1 TIKLAGGLEM
11 PANGLGTCCRKTAKG
26 PPIVAATKAYLELG
40 GRLLDTAMA
49 YGNHADIGRG
59 LRESGVPRDEVW
71 ITSKISPSRAA
82 NYKQCAKATADLL
95 EELGVAFVD
104 LLLIHT
110 PKLGEEK
117 TVELWRCLVDAK
129 ARGQVRAIGVSNFN
143 GPEIDALE
151 KATGVQPEVN
161 QIQYH
166 PWSSKEW
173 HATVAALKARGV
185 VTTAYNSLGGS
196 RFPGSHGDALATLAA
211 AHGATV
217 PQLLLRWALQ
227 KGCAVIP
234 GSSTPAH
241 IAENLAAPAFA
252 LSADEMRR
260 IED

>member
-1 TIKLAGGLEM
+1 MGISHPFLAQ
-11 PANGLGTCCRKTAKG
+11 
-26 PPIVAATKAYLELG
+26 
-40 GRLLDTAMA
+40 
-49 YGNHADIGRG
+49 
-59 LRESGVPRDEVW
+59 VW

-151 KATGVQPEVN
+151 KATGVAPEVN

-196 RFPGSHGDALATLAA
+196 RFPGSHGDVLPKLAA

-260 IED
+260 IEDAPTPAGWWEGARGTTGPNKYADHEAVTAFHDAAKKDRRSRHKTEHR